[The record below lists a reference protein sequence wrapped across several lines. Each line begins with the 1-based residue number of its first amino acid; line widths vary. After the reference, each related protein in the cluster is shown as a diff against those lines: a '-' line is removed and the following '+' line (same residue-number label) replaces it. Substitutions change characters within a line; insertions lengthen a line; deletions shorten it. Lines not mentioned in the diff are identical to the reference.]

1 MFYISIF
8 SINIFL
14 CYHLVLKILFLGFCN
29 ISRFPTQGSNPGL
42 VHCRQILYHLSH
54 QGHPVYHDY
63 AMVTQ
68 PISSPFPF
76 TEFSFSFLFFRNT
89 LAVLDVL
96 EGRTHTIS
104 LPINLQTVF
113 LVAEDKWLL
122 VESKTN
128 QWVDLQSTS
137 WSVLSFP
144 ASLYIGLS
152 SCVCLL
158 TFLYLAGETLKKRGG
173 ENLNVT

>member
-1 MFYISIF
+1 MFPNPGIEPRSPALQTDSLPSEPPGTPNISW
-8 SINIFL
+8 L
-14 CYHLVLKILFLGFCN
+14 CYGYSTNIL
-29 ISRFPTQGSNPGL
+29 T
-42 VHCRQILYHLSH
+42 
-54 QGHPVYHDY
+54 
-63 AMVTQ
+63 
-68 PISSPFPF
+68 FPF

-128 QWVDLQSTS
+128 QWVDLRGTS

-144 ASLYIGLS
+144 ASLYIALS
-152 SCVCLL
+152 ACVCVL

-173 ENLNVT
+173 EILNVT